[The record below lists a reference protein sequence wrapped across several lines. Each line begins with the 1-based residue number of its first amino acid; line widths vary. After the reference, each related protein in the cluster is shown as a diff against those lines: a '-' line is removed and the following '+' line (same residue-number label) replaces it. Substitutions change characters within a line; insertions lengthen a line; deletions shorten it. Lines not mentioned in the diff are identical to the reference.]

1 MWAACV
7 DCSIS
12 TSMFQLWDCNSVSHA
27 ATSAAMHRG
36 VHDGGRSNPRL
47 TRCRVRV
54 CVCQMYFDGSASL
67 VDPPAWN
74 AADLRIQCFP
84 GPGQHQ
90 LEYFGFSALA
100 LLVICTFTFGWPL
113 LMYVFL
119 KHLFDQHAVL
129 VQKADLP
136 PGQDSVIIQ
145 SNRPASSEQRCV
157 LWRL

>member
-1 MWAACV
+1 
-7 DCSIS
+7 
-12 TSMFQLWDCNSVSHA
+12 MFQLWDCNSIYLDD
-27 ATSAAMHRG
+27 R
-36 VHDGGRSNPRL
+36 
-47 TRCRVRV
+47 
-54 CVCQMYFDGSASL
+54 ASL

-136 PGQDSVIIQ
+136 AGQDSVIIQ